1 MTQAAAKCEAAHFSV
16 GQPNSTHVLTRVSF
30 HSPVCVLII
39 DDEQDLGLAYDRFRW
54 LTAS

>member
-1 MTQAAAKCEAAHFSV
+1 MLQNVKLHIFLLDYPTWA
-16 GQPNSTHVLTRVSF
+16 LTRVSF

-39 DDEQDLGLAYDRFRW
+39 DDEQDLGLAYDRFRR